1 MTVPT
6 PHNPAPLPVVV
17 NSPNPPAPV
26 PDAPR
31 NELMIGGAVIAAFF
45 VLFLG
50 WAAFAPLDA
59 GAFAQGQVAV
69 SGNRQAVQHRD
80 GGVVSVLA
88 VAEGDTVRQGQVLI
102 QVSGGDLA
110 ATERGL
116 TGQVLALL
124 AQRSRLIAERD
135 RLGSVPTPPE
145 FATLPP
151 EDQPLAAEALRLQRI
166 QFEAR
171 SSGRSTERGVLQ
183 QRISQLEQQAEGL
196 QRQIA
201 ANIEQ
206 RRLIDEELA
215 GMRSL
220 AAQGYAP
227 MTRVRALERQAAE
240 LDGQQGS
247 LRAQVAATREQIG
260 ETRLQI
266 SAVGTT
272 TNEDVAEQLRNI
284 EIQLNELQPRLTATR
299 AQIARN
305 QVRAP
310 ASGQVVGLTIFT
322 AGGVIQPGQTLME
335 IVPTDASQII
345 VAEIDPADIDNL
357 RIGQDTEVKFPG
369 LRETNPP
376 IVRGR
381 ITRISADSF
390 TREQTG
396 ARYFRAEI
404 VVPQAELEKLGPS
417 AAFIRPG
424 APVEVVVLLRRRTAL
439 QYLLEPL
446 TRGLW
451 RSGSA
456 Q

>member
-31 NELMIGGAVIAAFF
+31 NELLIGGAVIAAFF

-88 VAEGDTVRQGQVLI
+88 VAEGDTVQQGQVLI
-102 QVSGGDLA
+102 QVAGGDLA

-145 FATLPP
+145 FASLPP

-166 QFEAR
+166 QFDAR

-196 QRQIA
+196 QRQIT

-284 EIQLNELQPRLTATR
+284 EIQLNELQPRLAATR

-404 VVPQAELEKLGPS
+404 VVPQTELEKLGPS

>member
-31 NELMIGGAVIAAFF
+31 NELLIGGAVIAAFF

-88 VAEGDTVRQGQVLI
+88 VAEGDTVQQGQVLI
-102 QVSGGDLA
+102 QVAGGDLA

-145 FATLPP
+145 FASLPP

-166 QFEAR
+166 QFDAR

-196 QRQIA
+196 QRQIT

-206 RRLIDEELA
+206 RRLIDEELE

-284 EIQLNELQPRLTATR
+284 EIQLNELQPRLAATR

-404 VVPQAELEKLGPS
+404 VVPQTELEKLGPS

>member
-196 QRQIA
+196 QRQIT

-206 RRLIDEELA
+206 RRLIDEELE

>member
-102 QVSGGDLA
+102 QVAGGDLA

-196 QRQIA
+196 QRQIT

-206 RRLIDEELA
+206 RRLIDEELE

-284 EIQLNELQPRLTATR
+284 EIQLNELQPRLAATR

>member
-88 VAEGDTVRQGQVLI
+88 VAEGDTVQQGQVLI
-102 QVSGGDLA
+102 QVAGGDLA

-145 FATLPP
+145 FASLPP

-166 QFEAR
+166 QFDAR

-196 QRQIA
+196 QRQIT

-284 EIQLNELQPRLTATR
+284 EIQLNELQPRLAATR

-404 VVPQAELEKLGPS
+404 VVPQTELEKLGPS
-417 AAFIRPG
+417 AGFIRPG

>member
-1 MTVPT
+1 MTLPT

-31 NELMIGGAVIAAFF
+31 NELMIGGVVITAFF

-196 QRQIA
+196 QRQIT

-206 RRLIDEELA
+206 RRLIDEELE

-404 VVPQAELEKLGPS
+404 VVPQAQLEKLGPS

>member
-31 NELMIGGAVIAAFF
+31 NELLIGGAVIAAFF

-88 VAEGDTVRQGQVLI
+88 VAEGDTVQQGQVLI
-102 QVSGGDLA
+102 QVAGGDLA

-145 FATLPP
+145 FASLPP

-166 QFEAR
+166 QFDAR

-196 QRQIA
+196 QRQIT

-206 RRLIDEELA
+206 RRLIDEELE

-284 EIQLNELQPRLTATR
+284 EIQLNELQPRLAATR

-404 VVPQAELEKLGPS
+404 VVPQTELEKLGPS
-417 AAFIRPG
+417 AGFIRPG